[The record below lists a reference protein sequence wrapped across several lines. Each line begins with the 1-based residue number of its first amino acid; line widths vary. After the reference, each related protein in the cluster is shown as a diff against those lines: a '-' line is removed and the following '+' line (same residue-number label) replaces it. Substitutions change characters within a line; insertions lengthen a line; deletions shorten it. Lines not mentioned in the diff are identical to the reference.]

1 MNVGIRIDRP
11 DGVGAAVALTAV
23 AVYLAAG
30 LLALGAFSALCI
42 AAVIFSGRD
51 SSKRS
56 RILLF
61 FAAFTLPL
69 SVNIAAEGG
78 TVFGVPGEVLTGAAA
93 LCCGIFFLSSGRM
106 GSVIVGAPLP
116 ALLTVAFLPPLFFS
130 TRGEASLK
138 AVVIQAAYIAAFF
151 YLPLY
156 LRISGRSLRGIF
168 AVYAA
173 AAVPAFLWALWVYS
187 GYDFNPVTVPGIFR
201 PFFNDHTVFGAV
213 SALLAAFFFIWGL
226 MSGSAK
232 GVLAGIFFIA
242 LTVFSGSRAAII
254 SLAVIPAAGLFAYAK
269 FWRAALP
276 ALAALL
282 AVLALLWP
290 GSPLTP
296 SGNSAAEP
304 VAVGDHPLRRLQSAS
319 NVHSDVSNI
328 ERLNRWHA
336 ALAMFAERP
345 HTGFGPGTYQ
355 FAYIPYQSPAYENRL
370 TVTNPER
377 PPEGSGGT
385 AHSELLLLLS
395 ESGWPAAA
403 VFVLFLLRFTLIFF
417 RKARRDTPLLTA
429 ACAGLFT
436 YFIHMQFNN
445 FLTTDKF
452 AFLFWGMA
460 AAAEAEYRRLT

>member
-1 MNVGIRIDRP
+1 MKVGIRIDRP
-11 DGVGAAVALTAV
+11 NAVGTAVALTSV
-23 AVYLAAG
+23 AAYLGAGMLALAAV
-30 LLALGAFSALCI
+30 SALWI
-42 AAVIFSGRD
+42 AALIFSGRD
-51 SSKRS
+51 SVGRS
-56 RILLF
+56 AILLC

-69 SVNIAAEGG
+69 SVNVTAEGG

-93 LCCGIFFLSSGRM
+93 LSLGIFFLKYGGLRSR
-106 GSVIVGAPLP
+106 IVGAPLP
-116 ALLTVAFLPPLFFS
+116 ALLLLAFLPPLIFT
-130 TRGEASLK
+130 TRTEVSVK
-138 AVVIQAAYIAAFF
+138 AVIIQAAYIAAFF
-151 YLPLY
+151 YLPFY
-156 LRISGRSLRGIF
+156 LRISGRTLRGIF

-173 AAVPAFLWALWVYS
+173 AVGPAFLWSLRNYA
-187 GYDFNPVTVPGIFR
+187 GFDFNPVTVPGIFR
-201 PFFNDHTVFGAV
+201 PFFNDHTIFGAAA
-213 SALLAAFFFIWGL
+213 ALLAAFFFVRGL
-226 MSGSAK
+226 LSGSVK
-232 GVLAGIFFIA
+232 GVVAGVFFIG

-269 FWRAALP
+269 FWRIVLP
-276 ALAALL
+276 ASAGLLAAIAFSQPGMLL
-282 AVLALLWP
+282 
-290 GSPLTP
+290 TFTE
-296 SGNSAAEP
+296 NSASEP
-304 VAVGDHPLRRLQSAS
+304 VSVGDHPLRRLQSAS

-355 FAYIPYQSPAYENRL
+355 FAYIPYQSSAYENRL
-370 TVTNPER
+370 TVHNPER
-377 PPEGSGGT
+377 PPQGSGGT

-403 VFVLFLLRFTLIFF
+403 VFVLFLLRCIFIFF
-417 RKARRDTPLLTA
+417 RKARWDTPLLTG